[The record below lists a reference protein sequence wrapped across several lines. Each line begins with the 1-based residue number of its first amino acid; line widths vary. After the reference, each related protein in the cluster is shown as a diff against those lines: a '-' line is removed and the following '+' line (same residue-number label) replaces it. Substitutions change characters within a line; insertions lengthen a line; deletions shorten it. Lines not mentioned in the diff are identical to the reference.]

1 MAGCIAAASVL
12 AVGPGCGSSAQ
23 IVERSPY
30 PRATPAGPTLD
41 IQVVRDGTE
50 IELTNTTARSL
61 GRSVIWL
68 NRRHGLEI
76 DGLRVGERRRFH
88 LRDFLDEYSQP
99 FRAGGFFATETP
111 ERLAL
116 AEIETEVEPGR
127 TQMLGLV
134 VVGEA
139 AR

>member
-1 MAGCIAAASVL
+1 MGVPAVVCSLVL
-12 AVGPGCGSSAQ
+12 APGCGSSTQ

-76 DGLRVGERRRFH
+76 EGLRVGERRRIR

-139 AR
+139 TR